1 MFVHK
6 KCEHL
11 TETCTTLS
19 TNCILQYT
27 VGMTVMLYM
36 YIGAVLV
43 GIAQYKMKWDP
54 DDASADAAKSYTHT
68 LSPKNNN
75 NNKSNNS

>member
-43 GIAQYKMKWDP
+43 GIAQYKMK
-54 DDASADAAKSYTHT
+54 
-68 LSPKNNN
+68 
-75 NNKSNNS
+75 